1 MSWQTQLNGGALSWL
16 MDEGDSGIRYLA
28 MRDLFDLPPDD
39 KGLAA
44 ARVNAHQMGHL
55 LRRLGI
61 EKQRLISVRCAARHL
76 TYNYLQNGE
85 ALVRLGYG
93 DDPRLANA
101 INTIREKQDVDGRWV
116 MEYDYTGKTWVDFG
130 KKKQPTKWVTN
141 RAAWVLKNSY

>member
-1 MSWQTQLNGGALSWL
+1 
-16 MDEGDSGIRYLA
+16 
-28 MRDLFDLPPDD
+28 
-39 KGLAA
+39 
-44 ARVNAHQMGHL
+44 MGHL
-55 LRRLGI
+55 SRRLGI
-61 EKQRLISVRCAARHL
+61 DKQRLISVRCAARHL